1 MRHSADAEINDGLWA
16 MNGDHEDKSEDTDH
30 EVPDDFSPAA
40 PGGHAQTDA
49 EERRLHLRA
58 FDYWHALKGDRVFP
72 LFKELSPQGLA
83 PFKTNSLLLEFTPA
97 GATVRFVG
105 DAVVSLMEEP
115 IAAGTKLEE
124 MPGSP
129 FATALLGQFD
139 SDDGRTR
146 AAEFEFVEDF
156 LDCRGIML
164 PFSRTGDDAHFIMV
178 VVSFRQ
184 REEWKPSANAPDGA
198 PSLTPDAAIEHE
210 RDASDAEALAAPL
223 EACEDA
229 VSQVA
234 HLDGGGRDSLYN
246 ALAAA
251 LRLYEEA
258 SLNPMAYQA
267 LLAENNLRVQAR
279 APYTPVLKLTFG
291 LNYDKTRLTEYAA
304 ALAFARREG
313 ETSETLASFLKA
325 QPGGIKGCVKAERE
339 ARRSKEG
346 TSAHTRQEAALA
358 TARKAQAHDLTTLE
372 NKGEFCLVLARRKDG
387 GGLEAIGVAESPP
400 GEVDAALRRLHRKS
414 E

>member
-1 MRHSADAEINDGLWA
+1 MS
-16 MNGDHEDKSEDTDH
+16 GDHEDIAEETDH
-30 EVPDDFSPAA
+30 EVPDDFSPASS
-40 PGGHAQTDA
+40 DA
-49 EERRLHLRA
+49 SPVADTEERRLHLRA
-58 FDYWHALKGDRVFP
+58 FDYWHALKGERVFP
-72 LFKELSPQGLA
+72 LFKDLSPEGLS
-83 PFKTNSLLLEFTPA
+83 PFKTNSLLLEFTTA

-105 DAVVSLMEEP
+105 DAVVKLMEEP
-115 IAAGTKLEE
+115 IAAGTRLEE
-124 MPGSP
+124 MPNSP
-129 FATALLGQFD
+129 FASALLSQFGKD
-139 SDDGRTR
+139 GGRTR

-184 REEWKPSANAPDGA
+184 RQEW
-198 PSLTPDAAIEHE
+198 TPDMAREQDTHAPVQT
-210 RDASDAEALAAPL
+210 ASDSTAPGNRAMGKEGDAKALQAPL

-258 SLNPMAYQA
+258 SLNPSAYQA
-267 LLAENNLRVQAR
+267 LLAEHDLKVQAR

-291 LNYDKTRLTEYAA
+291 RDYDKTRLTEYAA
-304 ALAFARREG
+304 ALAFAQRSG
-313 ETSETLASFLKA
+313 ETSETLAAFLKA
-325 QPGGIKGCVKAERE
+325 QQGGIKGCVKAERA
-339 ARRSKEG
+339 ARRAKAG
-346 TSAHTRQEAALA
+346 TSAHAQWEAALDA
-358 TARKAQAHDLTTLE
+358 ARQSPGHDLSTLE
-372 NKGEFCLVLARRKDG
+372 SEEEFCLVLARRTDG

-400 GEVDAALRRLHRKS
+400 GDVDAALRRFHRMS